1 MATKFPKFSQDLA
14 QDPTTRRIWY
24 GIATAHDFESHDGM
38 TEENLYQKI
47 FASHFGH
54 IAIIFLWTSGNLFH
68 IAWQGN
74 FEQWIKDPLNV
85 RPIAHAIWDPHFGK
99 PAIDAFTQGGSTFP
113 VNITY
118 SGLYQWWYTQ
128 GMRTNADL
136 YQGSIF
142 LLLLAAVMLF
152 AGWLHLQPKY
162 RPSLSWFKNAESRL
176 NHHLAGL
183 FGVSSLA
190 WTGHLVHVAIPE
202 SRGVHVGWDNFLSV
216 KPHPAGLAPFFTGN
230 WGVYAQNPDSV
241 NHVFGTSQGAG
252 TAILTFLGGFHPQS
266 QSLWLTDNAHHH
278 LAIAVLFIIAGHM
291 YRTNFGI
298 GHSIKDMMNA
308 KTFFGKPVEG
318 PFNMPHQGIYD
329 TYNNSLHFQLGW
341 HLACLGVIT
350 SLVAQH
356 MYSMPPYAF
365 LAQDY
370 TTMAA
375 LYTHHQYIAGFIMVG
390 AFAHGAIFL
399 VRDYDPEQ
407 NKGNVLDRVLQHKE
421 AIISHLSWVSLFLGF
436 HTLGLYVHNDVVVAF
451 GTPEKQILI
460 EPVFAQFIQSSHG
473 KVLYGM
479 NALLSNPDSIAS
491 TAWPNYGNVWL
502 PGWLDAINAGTNSLF
517 LTIGP
522 GDFLVHHAIALGLH
536 TTTLI
541 LVKGALDARGSKL
554 MPDKKDFGYAFPC
567 DGPGRGGTCD
577 ISAWDAF
584 YLSVF
589 WMLNTIAW
597 LTFYWHWKH
606 LCVWQG
612 NVAQFNESS
621 TYLMGWFRDY
631 LWLNSSQLING
642 YNPYG
647 MNNLSIWAWI
657 FLGAHFVWAL
667 GFMFLISWRGYWQEL
682 IETLVWAHERTP
694 LANLVRWKDK
704 PVALSI
710 VQARLVG
717 LAHFAVGYVFT
728 FGAFLIASTAGK
740 FG

>member
-54 IAIIFLWTSGNLFH
+54 LAIIFLWTSGNLFH
-68 IAWQGN
+68 VAWQGN

-85 RPIAHAIWDPHFGK
+85 KPIAHAIWDPHFGQ
-99 PAIDAFTQGGSTFP
+99 PAVDAFSQAGSSTP
-113 VNITY
+113 VNVAF
-118 SGLYQWWYTQ
+118 SGVYHWWYTI
-128 GMRTNADL
+128 GMRTNTDL
-136 YQGSIF
+136 YTGAVF
-142 LLLLAAVMLF
+142 LLILSAVFLF
-152 AGWLHLQPKY
+152 AGWLHLQPKF

-202 SRGVHVGWDNFLSV
+202 SRGVHVGWDNFLSM
-216 KPHPAGLAPFFTGN
+216 KPHPEGLMPFFTGN
-230 WGVYAQNPDSV
+230 WGVYAQNPDTSS
-241 NHVFGTSQGAG
+241 HIFGTATGSGS
-252 TAILTFLGGFHPQS
+252 AILTFLGGFHPQTE
-266 QSLWLTDNAHHH
+266 SLWLTDMAHHH
-278 LAIAVLFIIAGHM
+278 LAIAVIFIIAGHM

-298 GHSIKDMMNA
+298 GHSIKEILNA
-308 KTFFGKPVEG
+308 HKPPAGGLGEG
-318 PFNMPHQGIYD
+318 HKGLYD
-329 TYNNSLHFQLGW
+329 TLNNSLHFQLA
-341 HLACLGVIT
+341 LALASLGVVT

-356 MYSMPPYAF
+356 MYALPPYAF
-365 LAQDY
+365 MARDY

-399 VRDYDPEQ
+399 IRDYDPAANQ
-407 NKGNVLDRVLQHKE
+407 NNVLYRVLEHKE

-451 GTPEKQILI
+451 GTPEKQILV
-460 EPVFAQFIQSSHG
+460 EPVFAQWVQACSG
-473 KVLYGM
+473 KLLYGFDT
-479 NALLSNPDSIAS
+479 LLSNPDSVTQ
-491 TAWPNYGNVWL
+491 TANAVWL
-502 PGWLDAINAGTNSLF
+502 PGWFEAINSNANSLF

-554 MPDKKDFGYAFPC
+554 MPDKKDFGYSFPC

-577 ISAWDAF
+577 ISAWDSF
-584 YLSVF
+584 YLAMF
-589 WMLNTIAW
+589 WMLNTIGW
-597 LTFYWHWKH
+597 VTFYWHWKH
-606 LCVWQG
+606 LAIWSG

-621 TYLMGWFRDY
+621 NYLMGWLRDY

-647 MNNLSIWAWI
+647 MNNLAVWAWM
-657 FLGAHFVWAL
+657 FLFGHLVWAT

-704 PVALSI
+704 PVAMSI
-710 VQARLVG
+710 IQGRVVG
-717 LAHFAVGYVFT
+717 LAHFTVGYILT
-728 FGAFLIASTAGK
+728 YAAFLIASTSSR